1 MEVEELSKLTSPY
14 HVLHMIE
21 SLRCKL
27 RTLGVPIEESTRSF
41 CDNASILNAS
51 TEPEVRLTRRRNSIS
66 SYKVRESVAAGALGI
81 AHIDEKDGR
90 NKNSHA

>member
-51 TEPEVRLTRRRNSIS
+51 TEPEVRLTRRRNSIAPI
-66 SYKVRESVAAGALGI
+66 KLENQLLL
-81 AHIDEKDGR
+81 EL
-90 NKNSHA
+90 